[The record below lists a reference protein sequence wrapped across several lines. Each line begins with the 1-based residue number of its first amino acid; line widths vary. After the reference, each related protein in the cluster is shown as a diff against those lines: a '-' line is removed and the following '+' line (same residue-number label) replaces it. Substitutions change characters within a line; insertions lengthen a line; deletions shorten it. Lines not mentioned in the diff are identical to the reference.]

1 MEEAIRHYFKK
12 NYKYST
18 ILQFLEKFHNI
29 KLSKR
34 TLIRKL
40 QEYGLGRRK
49 YNANRDQV
57 EQAIR
62 QELNGSGR
70 LLGYRA
76 MWRRLQSN
84 HGIYVRRLTVQTVL
98 RELDPEGSQ
107 LRKAHRLSRREYLN
121 PGPNHCW
128 HADGYDKLKPYG
140 FPIHGCIDGFSRRIM
155 WLEIVRTNNDPRV
168 IGKLYLDCIKKHRSC
183 PTVLRTDK
191 GTENGIMAAAQ
202 CYLRRNGGDAQSGI
216 RAHRYG
222 SSHSNQRIEAW
233 WAMLRRSWSA
243 WWMNYF
249 KDLVATGIL
258 DTSSK
263 LHLECLWFC
272 FIKVMKKGL
281 CEIKNSWN
289 SHYVRKSR
297 HHTPSGIPDQ
307 LFFLPE
313 SVHAENHGKLYQ
325 QTDIAAIERH
335 ITTSDNETHQ
345 LYQEYFQYNCAVLGL
360 REPNTWRDS
369 FSMFRR
375 LVEVAE

>member
-155 WLEIVRTNNDPRV
+155 WLEIVRT
-168 IGKLYLDCIKKHRSC
+168 
-183 PTVLRTDK
+183 
-191 GTENGIMAAAQ
+191 
-202 CYLRRNGGDAQSGI
+202 
-216 RAHRYG
+216 RA
-222 SSHSNQRIEAW
+222 
-233 WAMLRRSWSA
+233 L
-243 WWMNYF
+243 
-249 KDLVATGIL
+249 
-258 DTSSK
+258 
-263 LHLECLWFC
+263 
-272 FIKVMKKGL
+272 
-281 CEIKNSWN
+281 
-289 SHYVRKSR
+289 
-297 HHTPSGIPDQ
+297 
-307 LFFLPE
+307 
-313 SVHAENHGKLYQ
+313 
-325 QTDIAAIERH
+325 
-335 ITTSDNETHQ
+335 
-345 LYQEYFQYNCAVLGL
+345 
-360 REPNTWRDS
+360 
-369 FSMFRR
+369 
-375 LVEVAE
+375 